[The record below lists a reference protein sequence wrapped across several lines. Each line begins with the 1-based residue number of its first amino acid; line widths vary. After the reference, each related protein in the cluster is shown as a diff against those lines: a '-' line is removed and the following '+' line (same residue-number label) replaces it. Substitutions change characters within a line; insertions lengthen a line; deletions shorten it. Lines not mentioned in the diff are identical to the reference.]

1 LIHGAESDMTQ
12 TQTSRRPRQAFT
24 VVLCSALLATALLG
38 CASKRQNC
46 SLDEARDIAF
56 GRQRPSAAQPEAGSA
71 SAPWSMDRNAQV
83 TYNYLKYLDH
93 MNAFQHLA
101 QEGLDDPRRMAE
113 IIEEQDHAAQAL
125 DAILK
130 LDPSPAIYLEKANLY
145 WNSPQIGIAR
155 KVLQEGMEAF
165 PKNRRI
171 ALFLANSYTV
181 QNRSQDAALVLE
193 LYLHRVPSD
202 LAVRRRLARIL
213 EEDGHYARAMD
224 VLSAV
229 PPAKRDPEVLLL
241 MARAGA
247 RLGKVREGIG
257 ILEKVVRIDPEF
269 IEAWAELAYLQEL
282 DKRYEAAAKTYA
294 HIMNMD
300 APEEQLREIRLR
312 RVQIYLKLNNPD
324 RALALAL
331 KQPRSEMFLL
341 EAARIF
347 LDQKFYAQAEDVL
360 QTLSEEGPLPE
371 EALFYEAAIALEY
384 RKKPKEALKLLEQVP
399 TNSIHYRRSLQ
410 FQAHLLLNMN
420 RSKEALALIEKGKR
434 RYPGDKELRMLEASY
449 LEEQGQLDKAEI
461 VLREVLA
468 VRPKDIDALF
478 QLGMLLDKQ
487 GRPQEAMAAM
497 ERVVALDPDQAD
509 ALNYIGYTLAEM
521 DKDLDRALVLVKNA
535 LKQKPGNGYIIDSLA
550 WVYYKLGRLEQA
562 WEEIRR
568 AVSDVNDAEIWE
580 HYGDIAKALGKKEQA
595 RRGYEKALK
604 LATRREK
611 LVRSKLEGL

>member
-1 LIHGAESDMTQ
+1 MPQIP
-12 TQTSRRPRQAFT
+12 TSRRRRQAFT
-24 VVLCSALLATALLG
+24 LACCLVLLAASLFG

-56 GRQRPSAAQPEAGSA
+56 GRRRPPAAQSKVGSE
-71 SAPWSMDRNAQV
+71 SAQWSMDRNAQV

-93 MNAFQHLA
+93 LNTFQHLA
-101 QEGLDDPRRMAE
+101 LQGVDDPERMSAL
-113 IIEEQDHAAQAL
+113 IDEQAQAAQSL

-130 LDPSPAIYLEKANLY
+130 LDPSPDIYLEKANLY
-145 WNSPQIGIAR
+145 WNSPQIGMAR
-155 KVLQEGMEAF
+155 EVLQEGIEAF
-165 PKNRRI
+165 PKDRRL
-171 ALFLANSYTV
+171 ALFLSNSYTV
-181 QNRSQDAALVLE
+181 QNRSRDAALVLE
-193 LYLHRVPSD
+193 LYLHRVPDD

-257 ILEKVVRIDPEF
+257 ILEKAVRIDPEF

-282 DKRYEAAAKTYA
+282 DKRYEEAAKTYA
-294 HIMNMD
+294 HIMSMD
-300 APEEQLREIRLR
+300 ASEEQLREIRLR

-331 KQPRSEMFLL
+331 EQPRGETFLL
-341 EAARIF
+341 EASRIF
-347 LDQKFYAQAEDVL
+347 LDQKFYAQAEKVL
-360 QTLSEEGPLPE
+360 QALSEEGPIPE

-384 RKKPKEALKLLEQVP
+384 RKKPEQALKLLEQVAP
-399 TNSIHYRRSLQ
+399 DSIHYRRSLQ
-410 FQAHLLLNMN
+410 FRAHLLLNMD
-420 RSKEALALIEKGKR
+420 RPKEALALIEKGKQ

-449 LEEQGQLDKAEI
+449 LEEQGQLDKAER
-461 VLREVLA
+461 VLREVVA
-468 VRPKDIDALF
+468 AHPKDLEAMF
-478 QLGMLLDKQ
+478 QLGVLLDKE
-487 GRPQEAMAAM
+487 GRPQEAMQAM
-497 ERVVALDPDQAD
+497 ERVVAQDPDHAD
-509 ALNYIGYTLAEM
+509 ALNYIGYTLAVM

-550 WVYYKLGRLEQA
+550 WVYYKLGQLQQA

-568 AVSDVNDAEIWE
+568 AVSAADDAEIWE
-580 HYGDIAKALGKKEQA
+580 HYGDIAKAVGKKDQA

-604 LATRREK
+604 LATRHEER
-611 LVRSKLEGL
+611 VRSKLEGL